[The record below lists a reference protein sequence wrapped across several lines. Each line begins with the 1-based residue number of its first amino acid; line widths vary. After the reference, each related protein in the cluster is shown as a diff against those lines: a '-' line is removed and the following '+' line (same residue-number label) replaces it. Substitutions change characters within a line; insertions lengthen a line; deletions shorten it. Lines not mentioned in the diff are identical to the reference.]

1 MQSVLGFDERRVQ
14 NKPYMLRNLLA
25 FTILLLPV
33 LGFSQNPWINEFHYD
48 NTAADVNEGVEI
60 AGAAGTDLSCYEI
73 IAYNGAGGASY
84 ASITLSGII
93 PEEGC
98 GYGAIWFPFAGLQNG
113 SPDGIALHNTCTNTL
128 IAFLSY
134 EGAFLAT
141 NGPAATILSTDVIVS
156 EPGATPVGQSLQ
168 LTGSGNISSAFTW
181 TGPVASSQ
189 GLLNAGQTITPC
201 SATNTITTGLI
212 SGAPFTVDCT
222 NAITDAGSVAFT
234 STGSYTA
241 SNIYSVEMSDAT
253 GSFASPTII
262 GTLTSTANFG
272 SINFTIPAGTIA
284 GTMYVL
290 RVVSD
295 SPVVTG
301 TISAPFTIVQLNPCP
316 VTTPVGTGV
325 IINEWSNG
333 PGGNQEYYEF
343 VVAGQCGTL
352 VDIRGYILDDNN
364 GTFTTPINYS
374 GTASGIAP
382 GHFRFSYTAQWGAIP
397 VGSLIVIYNND
408 DPNPSLP
415 TDDPTDA
422 NNDSL
427 YVVPHDNALFERC
440 LDFPLPPSPDS
451 IYSPCS
457 YSVAPLTGWGA
468 LSLRNSGDA
477 IQVRNPDGS
486 YYHGV
491 SYGGSEMSGG
501 PHNLKLFTGDG
512 SGMAGW
518 FNDGNFFDV
527 SNWSS
532 GTVSGNETPG
542 VPNNPVNAAWLQLI
556 RDPSAITCPIVILPV
571 ELADF
576 DGKKIEE
583 ANLLH
588 WQTQSENNSAYFS
601 LERSLDLKS
610 WDVVDIESAA
620 GNSQSMITYSFA
632 DRGYTHGQ
640 INYYRL
646 SQTDFDG
653 TTEVFDK
660 IVVIN
665 NKELPVKLL
674 KIVNLLGQE
683 IDEEAHGVQIHV
695 FNDGSSKRYL
705 KR

>member
-1 MQSVLGFDERRVQ
+1 
-14 NKPYMLRNLLA
+14 MLRHLLA

-48 NTAADVNEGVEI
+48 NNGGDVNEGIEI
-60 AGAAGTDLSCYEI
+60 AGIAGTDLSCYEV
-73 IAYNGAGGASY
+73 IAYNGSGGASY
-84 ASITLSGII
+84 ATVTLSGFI
-93 PEEGC
+93 PDEGC
-98 GYGAIWFPFAGLQNG
+98 GFGAIWFSLVGLQNG
-113 SPDGIALHNTCTNTL
+113 APDGIALNNTCTNVL
-128 IAFLSY
+128 VEFLSY
-134 EGAFLAT
+134 EGSFNAS
-141 NGPAATILSTDVIVS
+141 NGPASGVGSTDVGVT
-156 EPGATPVGQSLQ
+156 EPGTTPVGQSLQ
-168 LTGSGNISSAFTW
+168 LTGSGNVSSAFTW
-181 TGPVASSQ
+181 SGPSASSQ
-189 GLLNAGQTITPC
+189 GLLNTGQTIAPC
-201 SATNTITTGLI
+201 GASNTITTGLV
-212 SGAPFTVDCT
+212 SGGPFSVDCT
-222 NAITDAGSVAFT
+222 NSITDAGSVAFT
-234 STGSYTA
+234 STGTYTA
-241 SNIYSVEMSDAT
+241 GNIYTIEMSDET
-253 GSFASPTII
+253 GSFASPTIV
-262 GTLTSTANFG
+262 GTLPSTANFG
-272 SINFTIPAGTIA
+272 NINFTIPAGTVA
-284 GTMYVL
+284 GAFYVV

-295 SPVVTG
+295 SPTVTG
-301 TISAPFTIVQLNPCP
+301 SESTPFTIVQSNPCV

-333 PGGNQEYYEF
+333 PTGSQEYYEF
-343 VVAGQCGTL
+343 VVAGQCGTV

-364 GTFTTPINYS
+364 GTFTNPADYS

-382 GHFRFSYTAQWGAIP
+382 GHFRFSYAAQWASLP

-415 TDDPTDA
+415 ADDPTDA

-451 IYSPCS
+451 IYSPCI
-457 YSVAPLTGWGA
+457 YSTSPLNGWGA

-501 PHNLKLFTGDG
+501 PNNLKLFTGNG
-512 SGMAGW
+512 GGMVGW
-518 FNDGNFFDV
+518 FNDGDFFDI

-532 GTVSGNETPG
+532 GSVAGNETPG
-542 VPNNPVNAAWLQLI
+542 VPNNALNTAWIQLM
-556 RDPSAITCPIVILPV
+556 RDPSAINCPIIILPV

-601 LERSLDLKS
+601 LERSIDLKS
-610 WDVVDIESAA
+610 WDVVNIEAGA
-620 GNSQSMITYSFA
+620 GNSQSAITYSFA

-683 IDEEAHGVQIHV
+683 IDEDAHGVQIHV
-695 FNDGSSKRYL
+695 FSDGSSKKYL
-705 KR
+705 KQ